1 MVASSDWVTFSGSDD
16 PAVTHRVEDPAMRN
30 GPTSLYRLHD
40 AQGGLLYVGIA
51 GNPGRRFQEHAG
63 TKAWWGQVSWV
74 HVEHYPTRTEAE
86 AAEITAIR
94 AERPKHNV
102 AQVTNPLS
110 GLPRISSVFT
120 ALAYGN
126 PHVWTII
133 ACLAMAYG
141 ALMFT
146 PGAEF
151 ARTHLGTS
159 PGLSYLYPPVFAA
172 AAFVVALEVWQRSVE
187 QKPTLPHWGVL
198 ALLLGSTLPVGIWGD
213 TVALRPETTLGSVFV
228 GAWLILQQVGP
239 LLALLAILNDS
250 WLGQRREPGALRGRL
265 GSLRSQA
272 SSPP

>member
-1 MVASSDWVTFSGSDD
+1 MVAASDCVRFRGSDD
-16 PAVTHRVEDPAMRN
+16 SAVTPKVEDPAMRN

-63 TKAWWGQVSWV
+63 TKAWWGQVRWV
-74 HVEHYPTRTEAE
+74 HLQHYPTRTEAE

-94 AERPKHNV
+94 TERPKHNV
-102 AQVTNPLS
+102 AQVTDPLS
-110 GLPRISSVFT
+110 GRPRISSVFT

-126 PHVWTII
+126 PHVSTII
-133 ACLAMAYG
+133 ACLAVAYG

-187 QKPTLPHWGVL
+187 QKPTLPHWGCWCSCS
-198 ALLLGSTLPVGIWGD
+198 GSPC
-213 TVALRPETTLGSVFV
+213 
-228 GAWLILQQVGP
+228 
-239 LLALLAILNDS
+239 
-250 WLGQRREPGALRGRL
+250 RL
-265 GSLRSQA
+265 GSGATPSPCGPRRPSA
-272 SSPP
+272 RCSSGPGSSSNKFGRCSPSWPS